1 MIRDRALYRGG
12 GGLMARFH
20 IRATTIAG
28 ALLIRNAEAT
38 DAAEADDPTTTAAV
52 AALGV
57 ALEAVTYSATQ
68 ADFNGFPP
76 YRTSMEEGTVGILFD
91 PFQVLKMRVAGGA
104 TAGTALATGTP
115 ANILSNDTADATG
128 LTITDTAVGTIDM
141 DGGLICG
148 RTGNNAGV
156 VRRNTTHTDN
166 VSDAVIVPFP
176 RTIAVNDTFIR
187 VPYSKSAQNVQLTDV
202 TFIEADGTIAY
213 GTGIRLSVTDV
224 DFDIIN
230 SEVVIYGVLGSHQL
244 NALA

>member
-1 MIRDRALYRGG
+1 
-12 GGLMARFH
+12 MARFH

-38 DAAEADDPTTTAAV
+38 DAAEADNPTTTAAV

-57 ALEAVTYSATQ
+57 ALERSVYSTTQ
-68 ADFNGFPP
+68 ADFDGFPG
-76 YRTSMEEGTVGILFD
+76 YRQSGEEGTVGIIFD
-91 PFQVLKMRVAGGA
+91 PFQVLKMRVASGA
-104 TAGTALATGTP
+104 TVGTLLNSTAP
-115 ANILSNDTADATG
+115 ANILTNTTADTTG
-128 LTITDTAVGTIDM
+128 LTVAAVEVGTADM

-166 VSDAVIVPFP
+166 VSDVVTVPFP
-176 RTIAVNDTFIR
+176 RTIAVNDTFLR
-187 VPYSKSAQNVQLTDV
+187 VPYSKSAQNVQLTD
-202 TFIEADGTIAY
+202 TPGFSEADGTIAY